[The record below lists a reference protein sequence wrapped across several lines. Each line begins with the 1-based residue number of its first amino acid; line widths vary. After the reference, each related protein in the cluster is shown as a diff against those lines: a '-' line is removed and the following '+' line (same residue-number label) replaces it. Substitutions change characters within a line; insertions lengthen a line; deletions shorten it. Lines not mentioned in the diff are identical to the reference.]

1 MTMKKRLFL
10 GAMLVAGATLASCSK
25 EKPACQKVMYKI
37 GETEIITY
45 QWMTRTEAEAVFSK
59 YNDVR
64 IFEEKAADV
73 ECLLKNEDNK

>member
-1 MTMKKRLFL
+1 MKKRFFL
-10 GAMLVAGATLASCSK
+10 GAMVIAGATLASCSK

-37 GETEIITY
+37 GETEVVTY

-64 IFEEKAADV
+64 IFQEKAGDID
-73 ECLLKNEDNK
+73 CLLKNDNNK

>member
-10 GAMLVAGATLASCSK
+10 GAMVIAGVTLASCSK
-25 EKPACQKVMYKI
+25 EKPACQKVVYKI
-37 GETEIITY
+37 GETEVITY
-45 QWMTRTEAEAVFSK
+45 QWMTRTEAEATFSK

>member
-1 MTMKKRLFL
+1 MNKKILF
-10 GAMLVAGATLASCSK
+10 AALVFAALLSSCSK

-37 GETEIITY
+37 GETEITTY

-64 IFEEKAADV
+64 IFEEKSADV
-73 ECLLKNEDNK
+73 DCLLKNENNK

>member
-1 MTMKKRLFL
+1 MKKHLIFV
-10 GAMLVAGATLASCSK
+10 ALVFVALLSACSK

-37 GETEIITY
+37 GETEVTTY
-45 QWMTRTEAEAVFSK
+45 QWMTRTEAEATFSK
-59 YNDVR
+59 YSDVR

>member
-1 MTMKKRLFL
+1 MKKQLFL
-10 GAMLVAGATLASCSK
+10 GAMLVAGAALAGCSK

-37 GETEIITY
+37 GETEVTTY
-45 QWMTRTEAEAVFSK
+45 QWMTRTEAEATFSK

-64 IFEEKAADV
+64 IFEEKAADM

>member
-1 MTMKKRLFL
+1 MNKKILF
-10 GAMLVAGATLASCSK
+10 AALVFAVLLSSCSK

-37 GETEIITY
+37 GETEITTY

-59 YNDVR
+59 YNEVR

>member
-1 MTMKKRLFL
+1 MKKRLFL

-37 GETEIITY
+37 GTTEVLTY
-45 QWMTRTEAEAVFSK
+45 QWMTRTEAEATFSK

-73 ECLLKNEDNK
+73 ECLLKNEKN

>member
-1 MTMKKRLFL
+1 MNKKILF
-10 GAMLVAGATLASCSK
+10 AALVFAALLSSCSK

-37 GETEIITY
+37 GETEIVTY
-45 QWMTRTEAEAVFSK
+45 QWMTRTEAEATFSK
-59 YNDVR
+59 YNEVR

>member
-1 MTMKKRLFL
+1 MKKRLFL

-37 GETEIITY
+37 GETEVITY
-45 QWMTRTEAEAVFSK
+45 QWMTRTEAEATFSK

-64 IFEEKAADV
+64 IFEEKKAADV

>member
-1 MTMKKRLFL
+1 MNKKILF
-10 GAMLVAGATLASCSK
+10 AALVFAALLSSCSK

-37 GETEIITY
+37 GETEVITY
-45 QWMTRTEAEAVFSK
+45 QWMTRTEAEATFSK
-59 YNDVR
+59 YNEVR

>member
-1 MTMKKRLFL
+1 MKKHLIF
-10 GAMLVAGATLASCSK
+10 AALVFAALLSSCSK

-37 GETEIITY
+37 GETEVITY
-45 QWMTRTEAEAVFSK
+45 QWMTRTEAEATFRK

-64 IFEEKAADV
+64 IFEEKKTADM